1 MALTFNSG
9 HALASNVVAL
19 VAVESGA
26 LVEVKARTLGITPVS
41 GTSFGSGTYGEHF
54 VTAGAGFSAKG
65 ADFSPAISTPTSSG
79 AWSLFIVFN
88 NTPSVAAGVGGFNKV
103 TGAAPNIS
111 IPTNVTPA
119 TDQNTAWGTGTL
131 SLSGA
136 GSVCS
141 TRAAGD
147 IPATVAYVNGSQS
160 VSTTSGFGSGSC
172 TIDGFGGNSSASACD
187 AQLVYWVLFD
197 KVLNSTE
204 VSDLHTS
211 LGASN
216 TFALLGGAAPT
227 PSLHPRR
234 VFPAS
239 ILNF

>member
-19 VAVESGA
+19 IAVESA
-26 LVEVKARTLGITPVS
+26 TLVEVKARTLSITPVS
-41 GTSFGSGTYGEHF
+41 GTSFGTGTYGEHF
-54 VTAGAGFSAKG
+54 VTAGTGFSAKG
-65 ADFSPAISTPTSSG
+65 ADFTPITARTDTG
-79 AWSLFIVFN
+79 AWSIFLVFN
-88 NTPSVAAGVGGFNKV
+88 NGPTCAAGTGGFNKT
-103 TGAAPNIS
+103 TGAAPNILL
-111 IPTNVTPA
+111 PTNVVPG
-119 TDQNTAWGTGTL
+119 TDLNTGWGTGTL
-131 SLSGA
+131 SLTAA
-136 GSVCS
+136 GSACS

-147 IPATVAYVNGSQS
+147 LSTTVAYVNGSAS
-160 VSTTSGFGSGSC
+160 VTTTSGFGSSTC
-172 TIDGFGGNSSASACD
+172 TIDGFGGNGSASATD
-187 AQLVYWVLFD
+187 GQLVYWVLFD

-216 TFALLGGAAPT
+216 TFALLGGAAAT

-239 ILNF
+239 VLNF